1 MILGGTR
8 GLEVCN
14 PPPIPRGLTLGD
26 TLGSYPGVC
35 AWQTMYSPEGGVSFT
50 LVLQPAMNR
59 ASIPVTVR
67 GPSLEHNSNK

>member
-1 MILGGTR
+1 MILVGTQA
-8 GLEVCN
+8 LEVCN
-14 PPPIPRGLTLGD
+14 PPPIPRGLTLGN